1 MSKVLLSIVVII
13 SSLFFS
19 SICSAEIEPSR
30 CAIGGIRIGST
41 KEHVQSIYGKPT
53 SVQHYYWIYGKSF
66 TIGFNEHSNT
76 CLEIFC
82 NGNNGL
88 ATPDGVKV
96 GMDASILHK
105 VYGTEDLAAK
115 DYYSNDDVKVYYSPG
130 TDQHEMLV
138 FWVKDGKIKT
148 MGCFYRYR
156 HVPWGK

>member
-66 TIGFNEHSNT
+66 TIGFNDRTNA
-76 CLEIFC
+76 CLEVFS

-96 GMDASILHK
+96 GMDASILRK
-105 VYGTEDLAAK
+105 TYGAEDLA
-115 DYYSNDDVKVYYSPG
+115 
-130 TDQHEMLV
+130 Q
-138 FWVKDGKIKT
+138 KIMIQMT
-148 MGCFYRYR
+148 M
-156 HVPWGK
+156 

>member
-96 GMDASILHK
+96 GMDASILRK
-105 VYGTEDLAAK
+105 TYGAEDLAAK
-115 DYYSNDDVKVYYSPG
+115 DYDSNDDVKVYYVPG
-130 TDQHEMLV
+130 VKQPEMLV
-138 FWVKDGKIKT
+138 FWVKEGKITT
-148 MGCFYRYR
+148 MGCLYRDR